1 MENPMLKPRIGLF
14 VLIGLSALAVAA
26 ENAMA
31 LKATESGTSDGAC
44 TEMFHECLRGCGP
57 PGSNLAC
64 EKYCEEQVLAKCK
77 AGGAARGSAV
87 KPGTA
92 KPGIKAAPQ

>member
-1 MENPMLKPRIGLF
+1 MRKPRIGLTLLLAATCAVSF
-14 VLIGLSALAVAA
+14 PDRAAL
-26 ENAMA
+26 A
-31 LKATESGTSDGAC
+31 LKATGSGTSDGAC

-77 AGGAARGSAV
+77 AGGAARGSVV
-87 KPGTA
+87 KPGTV
-92 KPGIKAAPQ
+92 KPGIKAAPR